1 MKKLTFILTLLVST
15 VMFSS
20 PSDAE
25 PDSEHVFT
33 FYRNSHGNPAMRIHV
48 ATFDAGRKDF
58 NEWHCNKVIKYFRSD
73 DHKTA
78 MDAIVGEL
86 MG

>member
-1 MKKLTFILTLLVST
+1 
-15 VMFSS
+15 MFST
-20 PSDAE
+20 PSYAE

-58 NEWHCNKVIKYFRSD
+58 NEWHCKKATQHFNSD
-73 DHKTA
+73 AKSRGSDERYWCE
-78 MDAIVGEL
+78 VGYVKK
-86 MG
+86 